1 MESVL
6 LEIVIIVCL
15 VLVNGFFAA
24 AEISLVSARRTRL
37 RAAANKGDANAKR
50 VLQLQEDPGKFLATV
65 QVAITLVGMLA
76 GVLGGATVIEE
87 LETRLPSP
95 ISGVTKTVAI
105 GLVALAISFLSL
117 LFGELLPKMLALYH
131 PERFAMR
138 VARPVQLFY
147 LIALPAVKLLT
158 ASSRAILNLLG
169 FKEEAKAPLVTEE
182 EIKLLVSE
190 GSRLGIFEKMEE
202 AMIHSVFA
210 FTDTPVKKAMT
221 PRTDV
226 VAIDINTPREKLLQ
240 FVAEEGYSR
249 VPIYKGDLDHIAG
262 IIHTK
267 DIINLLLNAEL
278 VILED
283 ILRPPYFV
291 PETKKVRELLAD
303 FQKKQIHMAIVL
315 DEYGGTAGLITLE
328 DIIEEIVGEIQDEYD
343 AEREEI
349 LELEGER
356 GVVSARIRPEKFN
369 ATFGASLPT
378 EEYETLG
385 GFLIDHLGR
394 IPSVE
399 EKIAYG
405 GFEFTVKEKRGHRLL
420 TLEVERKKS

>member
-6 LEIVIIVCL
+6 LEIVIIVGL

-24 AEISLVSARRTRL
+24 AEISLVSARRARL
-37 RAAANKGDANAKR
+37 RSAANKGDVNAKR

-87 LETRLPSP
+87 LETRLAAP

-131 PERFAMR
+131 PERFAMQ

-147 LIALPAVKLLT
+147 LFALPAVKLLT
-158 ASSRAILNLLG
+158 ASTRAILKLLG
-169 FKEEAKAPLVTEE
+169 FKEEAKAPFVTEE
-182 EIKLLVSE
+182 EIKHLVSE

-202 AMIHSVFA
+202 AMIYSVFQ

-221 PRTDV
+221 PRTDI
-226 VAIDINTPREKLLQ
+226 VAIEISTPRQKLLQ

-249 VPIYKGDLDHIAG
+249 VPVYRGDLDHVVG

-303 FQKKQIHMAIVL
+303 FQRKQIHLAIVL

-349 LELEGER
+349 LWQDTNR
-356 GVVSARIRPEKFN
+356 ATVTARMRPEKFN
-369 ATFGASLPT
+369 SIFGASLPS

-385 GFLIDHLGR
+385 GFLIDQLGR

-399 EKIAYG
+399 EKISYREL
-405 GFEFTVKEKRGHRLL
+405 EFTVKEKRGHRLL
-420 TLEVERKKS
+420 ILEVERKK

>member
-15 VLVNGFFAA
+15 ILVNGFFAA

-37 RAAANKGDANAKR
+37 RALANKGEANAKR

-65 QVAITLVGMLA
+65 QVSITIVATLA

-87 LETRLPSP
+87 LETRLAAP
-95 ISGVTKTVAI
+95 ISGATKTIAI
-105 GLVALAISFLSL
+105 ALVALAISFLSL

-131 PERFAMR
+131 PERFAMQ

-147 LIALPAVKLLT
+147 LATLPAIKLLT
-158 ASSRAILNLLG
+158 ASSRAILKLFG
-169 FKEEAKAPLVTEE
+169 FTEEAKAPLVTEE

-190 GSRLGIFEKMEE
+190 GSRLGIFEKVEE
-202 AMIHSVFA
+202 MMIHSVFQFA
-210 FTDTPVKKAMT
+210 ETPVKKAMT
-221 PRTDV
+221 PRTDI
-226 VAIDINTPREKLLQ
+226 VAVEISTPRERLLQ

-249 VPIYKGDLDHIAG
+249 IPVYKGDLDHVAG

-291 PETKKVRELLAD
+291 PETKKVRELLSD

-349 LELEGER
+349 LQTEGGR
-356 GVVSARIRPEKFN
+356 AAVSARIRLEKFN
-369 ATFGASLPT
+369 SAFEAALPT
-378 EEYETLG
+378 EGYETLG

-399 EKIAYG
+399 EKIPFG
-405 GFEFTVKEKRGHRLL
+405 DFEFTVKEKRGHRLL
-420 TLEVERKKS
+420 TLEVERKK

>member
-1 MESVL
+1 MESAF
-6 LEIVIIVCL
+6 LEIIIIVVL

-37 RAAANKGDANAKR
+37 RSLANKGEPNAKR

-65 QVAITLVGMLA
+65 QVAITLVGTLA
-76 GVLGGATVIEE
+76 GVLGGATVVEE
-87 LETRLPSP
+87 LEARLAAP

-105 GLVALAISFLSL
+105 GLVAMAISFLSL
-117 LFGELLPKMLALYH
+117 LFGELLPKMLALQH
-131 PERFAMR
+131 PERLALQ
-138 VARPVQLFY
+138 VARPVQWFY
-147 LIALPAVKLLT
+147 LAALPAVKLLT
-158 ASSRAILNLLG
+158 GSSRFLLKLLG

-190 GSRLGIFEKMEE
+190 GSRLGIFEKVEE
-202 AMIHSVFA
+202 MLIHSVFQFA
-210 FTDTPVKKAMT
+210 DTPVKKAMT
-221 PRTDV
+221 PRTDI
-226 VAIDINTPREKLLQ
+226 VAIEMGTPREKLLQ

-249 VPIYKGDLDHIAG
+249 IPVYKGDLDHIAG

-291 PETKKVRELLAD
+291 PETKKVRELLSD
-303 FQKKQIHMAIVL
+303 FQRKQVHMAIVL

-343 AEREEI
+343 AEREEVTQM
-349 LELEGER
+349 EGGR
-356 GVVSARIRPEKFN
+356 AVVSARIRPEKFN
-369 ATFGASLPT
+369 ALFGASLPT
-378 EEYETLG
+378 AEYETLG

-399 EKIAYG
+399 EKIFFG
-405 GFEFTVKEKRGHRLL
+405 GFDFIVKEKRGHRLL
-420 TLEVERKKS
+420 TLRIERKE

>member
-6 LEIVIIVCL
+6 LEVVIIVGL

-24 AEISLVSARRTRL
+24 AEISLVSARRARL
-37 RAAANKGDANAKR
+37 RAAANRGDANAKR

-87 LETRLPSP
+87 LETRLAAP
-95 ISGVTKTVAI
+95 ISGVTKTIAI
-105 GLVALAISFLSL
+105 ALVALSISFLSL

-131 PERFAMR
+131 PERFAMQ

-147 LIALPAVKLLT
+147 LATLPVVKLLT
-158 ASSRAILNLLG
+158 ASSRAILKLFG
-169 FKEEAKAPLVTEE
+169 FKEEAKAPMVTEE

-202 AMIHSVFA
+202 VMIHSIFQ

-221 PRTDV
+221 PRTDI
-226 VAIDINTPREKLLQ
+226 VAIEISTPREKLLQ

-249 VPIYKGDLDHIAG
+249 LPVFKGDLDHIVG

-283 ILRPPYFV
+283 ILRSPYFV
-291 PETKKVRELLAD
+291 PETKKVRELLSD
-303 FQKKQIHMAIVL
+303 FQRKQIHMAIVL

-349 LELEGER
+349 LRLDER
-356 GVVSARIRPEKFN
+356 HSVVSARIRPEKFN
-369 ATFGASLPT
+369 VTFGASLPT
-378 EEYETLG
+378 EGYETLG

-394 IPSVE
+394 IPSAE
-399 EKIAYG
+399 EQITYG
-405 GFEFTVKEKRGHRLL
+405 GFAFTVKEKRGHRLL
-420 TLEVERKKS
+420 TLEVERVK

>member
-1 MESVL
+1 MESAF
-6 LEIVIIVCL
+6 LEIVIIVVL

-37 RAAANKGDANAKR
+37 RALANKGEVNAKR

-65 QVAITLVGMLA
+65 QVAITLVGTLA
-76 GVLGGATVIEE
+76 GVLGGATVVEE
-87 LETRLPSP
+87 LETRLAMP
-95 ISGVTKTVAI
+95 ISGTTKTVAI

-117 LFGELLPKMLALYH
+117 LFGELLPKMLALQH
-131 PERFAMR
+131 PERLALQ
-138 VARPVQLFY
+138 VARPVQWFY
-147 LIALPAVKLLT
+147 LATLPAVKLLT
-158 ASSRAILNLLG
+158 ASSRAILKLLG
-169 FKEEAKAPLVTEE
+169 FKEEAMAPLVTEE

-190 GSRLGIFEKMEE
+190 GSRLGIFEKVEE
-202 AMIHSVFA
+202 MMIHSIFQ

-221 PRTDV
+221 PRTDI
-226 VAIDINTPREKLLQ
+226 VAIDIRAPREKLLR

-249 VPIYKGDLDHIAG
+249 LPVYQGDLDHIAG

-303 FQKKQIHMAIVL
+303 FQRKQVHMAIVL

-343 AEREEI
+343 VEREEI
-349 LELEGER
+349 LRHEGGR
-356 GVVSARIRPEKFN
+356 ATVSARIRPDRFN
-369 ATFGASLPT
+369 AAFGASLPT
-378 EEYETLG
+378 KEFETLG

-399 EKIAYG
+399 EKILYG
-405 GFEFTVKEKRGHRLL
+405 DFEFTVKEKRGHRLL
-420 TLEVERKKS
+420 SLEMERKK

>member
-6 LEIVIIVCL
+6 LEIVIIICL

-37 RAAANKGDANAKR
+37 RSLANKGEANAKR

-65 QVAITLVGMLA
+65 QVAITLMGMLA

-87 LETRLPSP
+87 LETRLAAP
-95 ISGVTKTVAI
+95 ISGATKTIAI
-105 GLVALAISFLSL
+105 ALVALAISFLSL
-117 LFGELLPKMLALYH
+117 LFGELLPKMLALQH
-131 PERFAMR
+131 SERFAMQ
-138 VARPVQLFY
+138 VARPVQWFY
-147 LIALPAVKLLT
+147 LATLPAVKLLT
-158 ASSRAILNLLG
+158 ASSRAILKLFG
-169 FKEEAKAPLVTEE
+169 FREEAKAPFVTEE

-190 GSRLGIFEKMEE
+190 GSRLGIFEKVEE
-202 AMIHSVFA
+202 MMIHSVFQFA
-210 FTDTPVKKAMT
+210 DTPVKKAMT
-221 PRTDV
+221 PRTDI
-226 VAIDINTPREKLLQ
+226 VAIEAGTPRERLLQ

-249 VPIYKGDLDHIAG
+249 IPVYKGDLDHIVG

-291 PETKKVRELLAD
+291 PESKKVRELLSD
-303 FQKKQIHMAIVL
+303 FQRKQIHMAIVL

-349 LELEGER
+349 LRLEGER
-356 GVVSARIRPEKFN
+356 SAVSARIRLEKFN
-369 ATFGASLPT
+369 SAFGASLPT

-399 EKIAYG
+399 ENILYG

-420 TLEVERKKS
+420 TLEVEKKK

>member
-1 MESVL
+1 MESAF
-6 LEIVIIVCL
+6 LEIVIIVVL

-37 RAAANKGDANAKR
+37 RSLANKGEPNAKR

-65 QVAITLVGMLA
+65 QVAITLVGTLA
-76 GVLGGATVIEE
+76 GVLGGATVVEE
-87 LETRLPSP
+87 LEARLAAP

-105 GLVALAISFLSL
+105 GLVAMAISFLSL
-117 LFGELLPKMLALYH
+117 LFGELLPKMLALQH
-131 PERFAMR
+131 PERLALQ
-138 VARPVQLFY
+138 VARPVQWFY
-147 LIALPAVKLLT
+147 LAALPAVKLLT
-158 ASSRAILNLLG
+158 GSSRFLLKLLG

-190 GSRLGIFEKMEE
+190 GSRLGIFEKVEE
-202 AMIHSVFA
+202 MLIHSVFQFA
-210 FTDTPVKKAMT
+210 DTPVKKAMT
-221 PRTDV
+221 PRTDI
-226 VAIDINTPREKLLQ
+226 VAIEMGMPREKLLQ

-249 VPIYKGDLDHIAG
+249 IPVYKADLDHITG

-283 ILRPPYFV
+283 ILRLPYFV
-291 PETKKVRELLAD
+291 PETKKVRELLSD
-303 FQKKQIHMAIVL
+303 FQRKQIHLAIVL

-343 AEREEI
+343 AEREEVTQI
-349 LELEGER
+349 EGGR
-356 GVVSARIRPEKFN
+356 AVVSARIRPEKFN
-369 ATFGASLPT
+369 ALFGASLPT
-378 EEYETLG
+378 AEYETLG

-394 IPSVE
+394 IPSVD
-399 EKIAYG
+399 EKIFFG
-405 GFEFTVKEKRGHRLL
+405 GFDFTVKEKRGHRLL
-420 TLEVERKKS
+420 TLEIERKE